1 MSYTKV
7 ELPKAV
13 SKPLKV
19 LAVCG
24 LTAFGYDQAQIAKQE
39 PIVKTHE
46 VAPEWSGRT
55 GVVVGEKTAKGQW
68 AGLAAAVSFSSA
80 LGLMASLGKKKKG
93 KTAIN
98 NNWQYRG
105 NER

>member
-55 GVVVGEKTAKGQW
+55 GVVVGEKTANGN
-68 AGLAAAVSFSSA
+68 GLDWPPQF
-80 LGLMASLGKKKKG
+80 LFPL
-93 KTAIN
+93 
-98 NNWQYRG
+98 R
-105 NER
+105 